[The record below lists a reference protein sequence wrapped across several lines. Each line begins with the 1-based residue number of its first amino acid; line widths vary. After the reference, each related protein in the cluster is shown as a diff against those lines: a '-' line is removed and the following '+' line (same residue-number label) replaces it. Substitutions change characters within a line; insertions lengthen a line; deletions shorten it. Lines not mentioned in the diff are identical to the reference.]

1 MNYREIGR
9 TGIRVSEVGFGTGD
23 NAGLMVKAAPE
34 EMERVVARALDLGV
48 NYFDCSPDYGKGLAE
63 TNLGRILRKLNAHP
77 IITTKIE
84 IGPQNLDDLPGRVEA
99 SIDESL
105 ARLQVDQVDF
115 LEIHNAPAAAH
126 NPETEETVRKQGP
139 HSFGPPWIPLV
150 VDDYIGPKGV
160 LSALEQ
166 LQRQGKVRFFGFACE
181 HAEAPAAKQ
190 LLDSGHFSL
199 INVWLNLMNPTAG
212 HAAAGLSVDYD
223 YDRLIDHAAVRG
235 AGVAVIRPLAG
246 GVTTLQTGRSVSR
259 HPLAGGGMSRNPE
272 PFLAEVRRAEV
283 LSFLVRPDRTL
294 AQAAYQFILSHPGVS
309 TVVGGFSEMAHLEQA
324 VAAAA
329 MGPLSRDE
337 MRGLEQVWASNF
349 RVPAGG

>member
-9 TGIRVSEVGFGTGD
+9 TGIRVSEIGFGTGD

-48 NYFDCSPDYGKGLAE
+48 NYFDCSPDYGKGVAE
-63 TNLGRILRKLNAHP
+63 TNLGRILRRLNAHP

-84 IGPQNLDDLPGRVEA
+84 IGPQNLDDLPARVLT

-105 ARLQVDQVDF
+105 TRLQVDQVDF

-126 NPETEETVRKQGP
+126 NPATQETVRQQGP
-139 HSFGPPWIPLV
+139 SSFGPPWVPLT
-150 VDDYIGPKGV
+150 VDDYTGPRGV
-160 LSALEQ
+160 MSALKQ
-166 LQRQGKVRFFGFACE
+166 LQSQGKVRFLGFACE

-190 LLDSGHFSL
+190 LLDSGEFSI
-199 INVWLNLMNPTAG
+199 INAWLNLMNPTAG
-212 HAAAGLSVDYD
+212 HALPPGLSVDYD
-223 YDRLIDHAAVRG
+223 YEQLIDYAATRG

-246 GVTTLQTGRSVSR
+246 GVTTLQAGSTVSR
-259 HPLAGGGMSRNPE
+259 HPLAGGGMTRNPE
-272 PFLAEVRRAEV
+272 PFLAEVRRAET
-283 LSFLVRPDRTL
+283 LSFFVRTDRTV

-324 VAAAA
+324 VAASN
-329 MGPLSRDE
+329 MGPLSPEELRE
-337 MRGLEQVWASNF
+337 LEQVWASNF
-349 RVPAGG
+349 HVPA

>member
-9 TGIRVSEVGFGTGD
+9 TGMRVSEIGFGTGD
-23 NAGLMVKAAPE
+23 NAGLMVKATPD
-34 EMERVVARALDLGV
+34 EMERVVARALELGV
-48 NYFDCSPDYGKGLAE
+48 NYFDCSPDYGKGVAE
-63 TNLGRILRKLNAHP
+63 TNLGRILKKLNARP
-77 IITTKIE
+77 ILTTKIE
-84 IGPQNLDDLPGRVEA
+84 IGPQNLDDLPARVLT

-126 NPETEETVRKQGP
+126 NPATEATVRKQGP
-139 HSFGPPWIPLV
+139 NSFGPPWIPLV
-150 VDDYIGPKGV
+150 VEDYIGPKGV
-160 LSALEQ
+160 LSALEH
-166 LQRQGKVRFFGFACE
+166 LRSQGKVRFFGFACE

-190 LLDSGHFSL
+190 LLDSGQFSI

-212 HAAAGLSVDYD
+212 RAAPGLSVDCD
-223 YDRLIDHAAVRG
+223 YQQLIDYAAQRG

-246 GVTTLQTGRSVSR
+246 GVTTLQAGGSVGR

-272 PFLAEVRRAEV
+272 PFLAEVRRAEA

-324 VAAAA
+324 VAAAE
-329 MGPLSRDE
+329 MGPLSAGELR
-337 MRGLEQVWASNF
+337 RLEQVWAGNF
-349 RVPAGG
+349 RVPA